1 VYRRNH
7 RLSFPTGNK
16 QRPEVDVR
24 EFSVPATAAVAA
36 EENLTD
42 MVWANAERFG
52 NAVSFRRR
60 VDGTWVDLTAR
71 DFAAE
76 VLAVAK
82 GLIAAG
88 LRPGDRVGLM
98 SKTRYE
104 WTLLDLAI
112 WHAGGVV
119 VPIYETSSAEQV
131 EWILSDSDAKAL
143 FVETPAHREMV
154 EPVTSGLAGLEHVW
168 QVEGPGGD
176 AGGAVAELT
185 ALGASVSD
193 EDVHA
198 RRKGVG
204 ADDTATIVYTS
215 GTTGRPKG
223 CELTHRNL
231 LAEIRADITAFPRLM
246 QAGNSLLLF
255 LPLAHILARA
265 IALTSVYA
273 RVTLGHTPDVKNL
286 VEDLQSFRPTFV
298 VAVPRVF
305 EKVYNG
311 AKQKAHAG
319 GKGKIFDAAE
329 ATAVAYSEAQ
339 DTGGAGLGLKLKHA
353 LFAKLVYSK
362 LQAALGGRCVA
373 AVSGGAPLGARLA
386 HFFRGVGVP
395 VLEGYGLTETS
406 AAACV
411 NTEAAF
417 RVGTVGRPVSGTS
430 VRIAEDGEILVK
442 GDVVFRSYWNNEAAT
457 AEALEDG
464 WFHTGDLGELDGDGF
479 LKITGR
485 KKEIIVTAGGKNVS
499 PAVLEDRLRA
509 HPLISQCMVVG
520 DAQPFIGAL
529 VTIDPEFF
537 PAWKEQHG
545 KPASATVADLI
556 DDEVLR
562 GEIQAAVDEANR
574 AVSQAEAIKK
584 FRILP
589 VDFTEAGGE
598 MTPSLKLRRSVV
610 AKTYEKDIEAIYTR

>member
-1 VYRRNH
+1 M
-7 RLSFPTGNK
+7 
-16 QRPEVDVR
+16 R
-24 EFSVPATAAVAA
+24 EFSVPATATVAA

-60 VDGTWVDLTAR
+60 VDGTWVDVTAR
-71 DFAAE
+71 DFAAQ

-82 GLIAAG
+82 GLMAAG
-88 LRPGDRVGLM
+88 LQAGDRVGLM

-104 WTLLDLAI
+104 WTLLDFAV

-131 EWILSDSDAKAL
+131 EWILSDSSAKAV
-143 FVETPAHREMV
+143 FVETSDHRAMV
-154 EPVTSGLAGLEHVW
+154 DSVVSGLPEVRHVW
-168 QVEGPGGD
+168 QIDGPSGD
-176 AGGAVAELT
+176 AAGAIDELT

-193 EDVHA
+193 EDARA
-198 RRKGVG
+198 RRKEVG
-204 ADDTATIVYTS
+204 AEDTATIVYTS

-231 LAEIRADITAFPRLM
+231 LAEVRGGLAAFPELM
-246 QAGNSLLLF
+246 RAGNSLLLF

-265 IALTSVYA
+265 LSVTGVYT
-273 RVTLGHTPDVKNL
+273 RVTMGHTWDVKNL
-286 VEDLQSFRPTFV
+286 VPDLQSFRPTFV

-311 AKQKAHAG
+311 AKQKAHAA

-329 ATAVAYSEAQ
+329 ATAVQYSQAQ
-339 DTGGAGLGLKLKHA
+339 DTGGAGLGLKIKHA
-353 LFAKLVYSK
+353 VFSKLVYSK
-362 LQAALGGRCVA
+362 LQAALGGRCIA
-373 AVSGGAPLGARLA
+373 AVSGGAPLGERLA

-406 AAACV
+406 AAASV
-411 NTEAAF
+411 NTKAAF
-417 RVGTVGRPVSGTS
+417 RVGTVGRPVIGTS
-430 VRIAEDGEILVK
+430 VRIAEDGEILIK
-442 GDVVFRSYWNNEAAT
+442 GDIVFRSYWNNEQAT

-464 WFHTGDLGELDGDGF
+464 WFHTGDLGELDDDGF
-479 LKITGR
+479 VKITGR

-499 PAVLEDRLRA
+499 PAGLEDRLRS

-529 VTIDPEFF
+529 ITIDPEFF
-537 PAWKEQHG
+537 PTWKEQHG
-545 KPASATVADLI
+545 KPASATVAEMV
-556 DDEVLR
+556 DDETLR
-562 GEIQAAVDEANR
+562 GEIQAAVDEANL
-574 AVSQAEAIKK
+574 AVSKAEAIKK

-610 AKTYEKDIEAIYTR
+610 ASTYKQDIEAIYSS

>member
-1 VYRRNH
+1 M
-7 RLSFPTGNK
+7 
-16 QRPEVDVR
+16 R
-24 EFSVPATAAVAA
+24 EFSVPATATVAA

-60 VDGTWVDLTAR
+60 VDGTWVDVTAR
-71 DFAAE
+71 DFAAQ

-82 GLIAAG
+82 GLVAAG
-88 LRPGDRVGLM
+88 LEPGDRVGLM

-104 WTLLDLAI
+104 WTLLDFAV
-112 WHAGGVV
+112 WQAGGVV

-131 EWILSDSDAKAL
+131 EWILSDSSAKAV
-143 FVETPAHREMV
+143 FVETAAHRAAV
-154 EPVTSGLAGLEHVW
+154 DSIVSGLPEVRHVW
-168 QVEGPGGD
+168 QVEGPDGD
-176 AGGAVAELT
+176 AAGAVDELT

-193 EDVHA
+193 EDAHA
-198 RRKGVG
+198 RRKAVG

-223 CELTHRNL
+223 CELSHRNL
-231 LAEIRADITAFPRLM
+231 LAEIRADITAFPQLM

-265 IALTSVYA
+265 IALCSVYA

-286 VEDLQSFRPTFV
+286 VADLQSFRPTFV

-311 AKQKAHAG
+311 AKQKAHAE

-329 ATAVAYSEAQ
+329 ATAVAYSQAL
-339 DTGGAGLGLKLKHA
+339 DGGGAGLGLKIKHA
-353 LFAKLVYSK
+353 VFAKLVYSK
-362 LQAALGGRCVA
+362 LQAALGGRCIA
-373 AVSGGAPLGARLA
+373 AVSGGAPLGERLA

-417 RVGTVGRPVSGTS
+417 RVGTVGRPVAGTS
-430 VRIAEDGEILVK
+430 VRIAEDGEILIK
-442 GDVVFRSYWNNEAAT
+442 GDVVFRSYWNNPSAT
-457 AEALEDG
+457 SDALEDG
-464 WFHTGDLGELDGDGF
+464 WFHTGDIGQLDTDGF
-479 LKITGR
+479 LRITGR

-537 PAWKEQHG
+537 PAWKEQNG
-545 KPASATVADLI
+545 KPASATVADLL
-556 DDEVLR
+556 DDETLR
-562 GEIQAAVDEANR
+562 TVIQAAVDEANK
-574 AVSQAEAIKK
+574 AVSKAEAIKK

-589 VDFTEAGGE
+589 TDFTEAGGE
-598 MTPSLKLRRSVV
+598 MTPSLKLRRSIV
-610 AKTYEKDIEAIYTR
+610 ATNYKQDIEAIYSN